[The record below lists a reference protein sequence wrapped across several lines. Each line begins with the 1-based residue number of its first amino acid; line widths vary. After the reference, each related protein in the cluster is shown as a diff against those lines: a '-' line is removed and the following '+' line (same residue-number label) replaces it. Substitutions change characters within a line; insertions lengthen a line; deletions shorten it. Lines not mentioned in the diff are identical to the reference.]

1 MPLRGVRRLGIKK
14 GRSGM
19 NKSTMTRRK
28 IVAAAVQQLAGEDIY
43 HRMDASVIASK
54 AGVSEATVRFYF
66 GKKDD
71 LSQAVWQNIVDERAS
86 YTVQSCY
93 ATNRKLLATREGQ
106 REFIRQML
114 VTYSSFFQRPQS
126 EPRNRLIRLFFIEH
140 ICSKKSPREPIYRYL
155 QEELDTFHQI
165 CHEICGI
172 EDRLETS
179 MWFLFFLNPLGASFR
194 HIPLMEIRDGY
205 LETVIAFSEKMLFEK
220 LGLADET
227 KA

>member
-1 MPLRGVRRLGIKK
+1 
-14 GRSGM
+14 M
-19 NKSTMTRRK
+19 NKSALTRRR

-43 HRMDASVIASK
+43 HRLDAEPIAAK
-54 AGVSEATVRFYF
+54 AGVSEATIRYYF

-71 LSQAVWQNIVDERAS
+71 LSKAVWQSIVDERKP
-86 YTVQSCY
+86 YTVQYFYS
-93 ATNRKLLATREGQ
+93 AHRDLLATRDGQ
-106 REFIRQML
+106 RKFIRQML
-114 VTYSSFFQRPQS
+114 VSYSSFFQQPQS

-140 ICSKKSPREPIYRYL
+140 ICSKKSPREHIYGYL
-155 QEELDTFHQI
+155 QEELDMFHQI

-194 HIPLMEIRDGY
+194 HIPLMEIRQGY
-205 LETVIAFSEKMLFEK
+205 LESVIEFSEKMLFEK

-227 KA
+227 KN